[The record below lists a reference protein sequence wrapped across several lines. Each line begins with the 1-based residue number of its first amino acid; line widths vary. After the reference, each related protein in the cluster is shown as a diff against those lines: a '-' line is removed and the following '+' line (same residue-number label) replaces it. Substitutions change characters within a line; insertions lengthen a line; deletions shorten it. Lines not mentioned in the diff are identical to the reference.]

1 MRLYIK
7 EQLIMLLQT
16 MQDLHKEIV
25 VMNDGAQ
32 RINLLQDCQQAA
44 IVVGET
50 LESNVAS
57 DSVIVSQLEKY
68 CEMVFML
75 SQEDAVTQDRINE
88 LNGIVD
94 VTREV
99 IEEIPL
105 TYHVVFLPY
114 KAAMWD
120 SLESIWLA
128 CREDSR
134 CECFVV
140 PIPYCQYDAVSKK
153 REYCYDGYQFPSEV
167 PVIYFQNYSFE
178 KMLPDIAYIHN
189 PYDNYNLVTSV
200 YPDHY
205 SGALKKYVRKLVYV
219 PYYVTTGFIS
229 PEHLDLP
236 AYQNMDYMVVQ
247 SEYAKE
253 SFKGMCYYD
262 KILPF
267 GSPKIDRVIHAC
279 RKGKVIPEQWKPILE
294 GKKVLMLNTSLGCF
308 LQDGELYFDKIRY
321 ICKLSKEKNEI
332 GLIWRPHP
340 LLEATIKALRP
351 HLLSEYQELVEYFLT
366 EQIGVL
372 DVTPDITNTVVL
384 ADGYIGEGGS
394 SVINLFGAVGK
405 PIFIL
410 NNYLTGD
417 FTEEEK
423 RRIHITD
430 MVIKENK
437 AWFTT
442 NLYNALLWMD
452 LDTRQV
458 HLAGRVEGQP
468 KWWGAYPFLA
478 EWEDRLYL
486 SPDIASCHMV
496 YHVKSNRFISCSDMI
511 SEENL
516 RCRKVVAYGKKVFYL
531 PALNDAIIEF
541 NITTGQY
548 TYHTTCIEE
557 LRRGA
562 DSREAATYDC
572 GVFGEFMYITAVYTN
587 CVLQFNMNN
596 AFYSLHSIGK
606 EENGYS
612 GIVAN
617 QGILWLAEVH
627 NGDIVRWNQDTEE
640 VMIYHMPEEF
650 RSWKYIVGRDIVHF
664 HLIDMGKWIITIPG
678 FCNGMVKVDKLSG
691 VVSMLIGDFW
701 KDAAERTEGYLPEL
715 FMTSEFGDK
724 LNDTTILV
732 QRNWDYSAAIVNVE
746 EESYEMFYPALSEED
761 YAILVEIEDGFEK
774 MENKYA
780 FYRREGRIF
789 SLKGFIEDLA
799 NDRLDGVRERQMQ
812 ELSTLATNLDG
823 SCGEKVHE
831 YITDSLFGSRRMTE

>member
-16 MQDLHKEIV
+16 MQELHKEIV

-50 LESNVAS
+50 LESNVAG

-68 CEMVFML
+68 CEMAFML
-75 SQEDAVTQDRINE
+75 SQEDVVTQDRIDE

-153 REYCYDGYQFPSEV
+153 REYCYDGYQFPTEV

-219 PYYVTTGFIS
+219 PYYITTGFIS

-279 RKGKVIPEQWKPILE
+279 RKGKVIPEQWKPMLE

-308 LQDGELYFDKIRY
+308 LQDGKIYFDKIRY
-321 ICKLSKEKNEI
+321 ICKLIKEQNKI

-340 LLEATIKALRP
+340 LLEATIKAMRP
-351 HLLSEYQELVEYFLT
+351 HLLCEYQELIEYFLS

-372 DVTPDITNTVVL
+372 DMTPDITNTVVL
-384 ADGYIGEGGS
+384 SDGYIGEGGS
-394 SVINLFGAVGK
+394 SVINLFEAAGK

-410 NNYLTGD
+410 NNYLTGNY
-417 FTEEEK
+417 TEEEK
-423 RRIHITD
+423 RRICITD
-430 MVIKENK
+430 MVIKGNK

-442 NLYNALLWMD
+442 NLYNALFWMD
-452 LDTRQV
+452 MNTWQV

-478 EWEDRLYL
+478 ECEDKLYL

-516 RCRKVVAYGKKVFYL
+516 RCRKVVAYGNKVFYL
-531 PALNDAIIEF
+531 PAFNDSIIEF
-541 NITTGQY
+541 NIATGHY
-548 TYHTTCIEE
+548 TYHTTCIQE
-557 LRRGA
+557 LCKRN
-562 DSREAATYDC
+562 DSQDTVTFDC
-572 GVFGEFMYITAVYTN
+572 DVSGEIIWITATYTN

-596 AFYSLHSIGK
+596 ASYALHSIGK

-612 GIVAN
+612 GITID
-617 QGILWLAEVH
+617 QRTLWLGEVH
-627 NGDIVRWNQDTEE
+627 NGDIVRWNQDTGE
-640 VMIYHMPEEF
+640 VMIYHMPQDF
-650 RSWKYIVGRDIVHF
+650 RFWKYVADRNMVHLR
-664 HLIDMGKWIITIPG
+664 LIDMGKWIVTIPG
-678 FCNGMVKVDKLSG
+678 CCNGMVKVNKLSG
-691 VVSMLIGDFW
+691 ETSMLVGGFW
-701 KDAAERTEGYLPEL
+701 RAVSERVNGYIPEL
-715 FMTSEFGDK
+715 FLASGFGEK
-724 LNDTTILV
+724 LNDFTILA
-732 QRNWDYSAAIVNVE
+732 QRNWDNGLAVINVE
-746 EESYEMFYPALSEED
+746 EEYYEIFYPALSEED
-761 YAILVEIEDGFEK
+761 FTILVEDEDGFEK
-774 MENKYA
+774 MERKNA
-780 FYRREGRIF
+780 FFRKESRIF
-789 SLKGFIEDLA
+789 SMEGFMDDLA
-799 NDRLDGVRERQMQ
+799 DDKLGGVRERQMQ
-812 ELSTLATNLDG
+812 ELSTLAVNLDG
-823 SCGEKVHE
+823 SCGTKVNE
-831 YITDSLFGSRRMTE
+831 YMMRILKEND